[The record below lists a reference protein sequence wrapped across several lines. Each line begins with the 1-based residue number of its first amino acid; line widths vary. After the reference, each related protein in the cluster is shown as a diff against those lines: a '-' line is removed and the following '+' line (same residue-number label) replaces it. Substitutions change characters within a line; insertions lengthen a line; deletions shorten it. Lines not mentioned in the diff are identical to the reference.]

1 MSKSKSP
8 SKRAAASAA
17 PDVAAPAVPTAPADD
32 AVAEALAA
40 TDEPA
45 IVSRLEAPSRW
56 SGALVA
62 GGLMLV
68 AGASVFAIRR
78 FARRK

>member
-1 MSKSKSP
+1 MSKPKSP
-8 SKRAAASAA
+8 PKRAGVPVA
-17 PDVAAPAVPTAPADD
+17 VAAPAVPAAPADD
-32 AVAEALAA
+32 GAAQLPAA

-45 IVSRLEAPSRW
+45 IVSRLEAPSKW

-68 AGASVFAIRR
+68 AGASFFAIRR
-78 FARRK
+78 FARRN

>member
-1 MSKSKSP
+1 MSKPKSP
-8 SKRAAASAA
+8 PKRAGVPAA
-17 PDVAAPAVPTAPADD
+17 VAAPAVPAAPADD
-32 AVAEALAA
+32 GAAQLPAA

-45 IVSRLEAPSRW
+45 IVSRLEAPSKW

-68 AGASVFAIRR
+68 AGASFFAIRR
-78 FARRK
+78 FARRN

>member
-1 MSKSKSP
+1 MSKPKSP
-8 SKRAAASAA
+8 SKRAAAPAA
-17 PDVAAPAVPTAPADD
+17 AAVPAVPTAPADD
-32 AVAEALAA
+32 VAAEPPAA

-45 IVSRLEAPSRW
+45 IVSRLEAPSKW

-78 FARRK
+78 LARRK